1 MPANQEGNR
10 IESAPQRHRVENSDS
25 PAEGSPDHFPTILVL
40 LWLVTLAN
48 AAALVPQ
55 LGLRDALPPAV
66 ATINPNAAPWYEL
79 TVLPRIGEGMA
90 EEIIRYRETAAHV
103 VPGFNR
109 LETGSTPTRPAF
121 TCPADLTRIR
131 GIGPKTIQRVGPFL
145 RFE

>member
-1 MPANQEGNR
+1 MRANQEGNR
-10 IESAPQRHRVENSDS
+10 IAPAPPRHRVENSDS
-25 PAEGSPDHFPTILVL
+25 PAGGLPDHLPTILVL

-48 AAALVPQ
+48 IAALVPR

-66 ATINPNAAPWYEL
+66 ATIDPNVAPWYEL

-90 EEIIRYRETAAHV
+90 EEIVRYRKTA
-103 VPGFNR
+103 
-109 LETGSTPTRPAF
+109 TRAAPNGDTSPAF

-131 GIGPKTIQRVGPFL
+131 GIGPKTVRRMGPFL

>member
-1 MPANQEGNR
+1 MPANREG
-10 IESAPQRHRVENSDS
+10 ILIDTAPPRHRVEKPDS
-25 PAEGSPDHFPTILVL
+25 PAGGSPDHFSTILVL

-48 AAALVPQ
+48 IAILVPQ
-55 LGLRDALPPAV
+55 LGARDALPPAV
-66 ATINPNAAPWYEL
+66 ATIDPNVAPWYEL

-90 EEIIRYRETAAHV
+90 EEIIGYRETAAHV
-103 VPGFNR
+103 VPVFNR

-131 GIGPKTIQRVGPFL
+131 GIGPKTIRRMGPFL